1 MMTTD
6 IAGSSD
12 IASAASDRSPIR
24 GLTHTF
30 YRYPARF
37 SPVFVR
43 AVIEAYTEPGDIV
56 LDPFMGGGTT
66 LVEAM
71 VLGRRAIGS
80 DVNELSIFL
89 AKAKVTNLEENERK
103 ALKLWANKIVPRLR
117 CSDDVQDNSAY
128 PKHVPRNLTI
138 PAARWLRKTIT
149 QCIDSIEKELP
160 TLATRNFARCV
171 LLNVGQWAMNGRRRL
186 PCAAEFRDRV
196 RETTAGMLLGM
207 NELGQAL
214 ENLDVQ
220 YNPPVIRKNDA
231 ERLDQDEVIRA
242 EGLADLVVTSP
253 PYPGI
258 HMLYHRW
265 QVDGRKETDAPYW
278 IAACSDGAGTSYYN
292 FADRRRHAEDRY
304 FEKAERSFSAIR
316 RVMRKGGILVQMVA
330 FTEPKR
336 QMQRYLSMLERAG
349 FDEHREKH
357 KKRTWRDVPGR
368 RWHANS
374 KGNLASSK
382 EVVLIHSAR

>member
-1 MMTTD
+1 MF
-6 IAGSSD
+6 AR
-12 IASAASDRSPIR
+12 AA
-24 GLTHTF
+24 
-30 YRYPARF
+30 
-37 SPVFVR
+37 
-43 AVIEAYTEPGDIV
+43 IEAYSEPGDIV

-89 AKAKVTNLEENERK
+89 AKAKVTSLGDDERK
-103 ALKLWANKIVPRLR
+103 AVKRWANKIVPCLR
-117 CSDDVQDNSAY
+117 CSNDVQDDGTLLQ
-128 PKHVPRNLTI
+128 HVPRNLTT

-149 QCIDSIEKELP
+149 QCIGSIENELP
-160 TLATRNFARCV
+160 TLTTKNFARCV
-171 LLNVGQWAMNGRRRL
+171 LLNVGQWALNGRRRI
-186 PCAAEFRDRV
+186 PSAAEFRDRV
-196 RETTAGMLLGM
+196 CETTTGMLLGIT
-207 NELGQAL
+207 ELGEAL
-214 ENLDVQ
+214 ESLDVE
-220 YNPPVIRKNDA
+220 YNTPLIRKNDA
-231 ERLDQDEVIRA
+231 EWLDQDKVIRA
-242 EGLADLVVTSP
+242 EGLANLVVTSP

-278 IAACSDGAGTSYYN
+278 IAACSDGAGSSYYN

-316 RVMRKGGILVQMVA
+316 RVIRKGGILVQMVA

-374 KGNLASSK
+374 KGSLASSK

>member
-1 MMTTD
+1 MMSTS
-6 IAGSSD
+6 IGELND

-37 SPVFVR
+37 SPIFAR
-43 AVIEAYTEPGDIV
+43 AAIEVYSEPGDIV

-89 AKAKVTNLEENERK
+89 AKAKVTSLVDDERK
-103 ALKLWANKIVPRLR
+103 AVKHWANKIVPCLR
-117 CSDDVQDNSAY
+117 CSNDAQDDGTLLQ
-128 PKHVPRNLTI
+128 HVPRNLTI

-149 QCIDSIEKELP
+149 QCIGSIENELP
-160 TLATRNFARCV
+160 TLATKNFARCV
-171 LLNVGQWAMNGRRRL
+171 LLNVGQWALNGRRRI
-186 PCAAEFRDRV
+186 PSAAEFRGRV
-196 RETTAGMLLGM
+196 CETTAGMLLGIT
-207 NELGQAL
+207 ELGEAL
-214 ENLDVQ
+214 ASLDDQ
-220 YNPPVIRKNDA
+220 NKPPLIRKNDA

-242 EGLADLVVTSP
+242 EGLASLVVTSP

-278 IAACSDGAGTSYYN
+278 IAACSDGAGASYYN
-292 FADRRRHAEDRY
+292 FADHRRYAEDRY
-304 FEKAERSFSAIR
+304 FEKAERSFSAVR
-316 RVMRKGGILVQMVA
+316 RVMREGGYLVQMVA
-330 FTEPKR
+330 FSEPKR
-336 QMQRYLSMLERAG
+336 QMRRYLSMLESAG
-349 FDEHREKH
+349 FCEHREKH
-357 KKRTWRDVPGR
+357 QKRTWRDVPGR
-368 RWHANS
+368 RWHANL
-374 KGNLASSK
+374 KGSIASSK